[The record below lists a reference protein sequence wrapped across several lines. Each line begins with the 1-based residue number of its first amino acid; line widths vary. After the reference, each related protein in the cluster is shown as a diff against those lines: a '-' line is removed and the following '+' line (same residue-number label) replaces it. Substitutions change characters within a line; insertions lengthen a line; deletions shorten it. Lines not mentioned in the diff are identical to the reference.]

1 MKKVIAV
8 TFVSLLAAS
17 PVMAWNPLKD
27 AATQVKDN
35 ATATAQTT
43 KDAQVQNATGTALS
57 VQDQAAVAAKRK
69 ALGKDAEGKTD
80 AEVNALYEE
89 KMAKGQAV
97 AEQAKQAGNNSQ
109 GVDVKAVATQ
119 KAQEKA
125 TEKTQEA
132 TAKGIDKMNKAM
144 GQ

>member
-35 ATATAQTT
+35 ATATAQSTQ
-43 KDAQVQNATGTALS
+43 DAQVQNATGTALS

-69 ALGKDAEGKTD
+69 ALGKDAEGKSD

-89 KMAKGQAV
+89 KVAKGQAV